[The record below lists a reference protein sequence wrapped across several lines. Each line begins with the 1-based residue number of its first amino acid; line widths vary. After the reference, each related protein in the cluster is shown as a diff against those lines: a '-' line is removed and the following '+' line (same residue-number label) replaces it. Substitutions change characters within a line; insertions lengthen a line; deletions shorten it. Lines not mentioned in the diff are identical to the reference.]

1 MKPKRNN
8 EDARLFR
15 EAVQNVKPLSS
26 DQRTA
31 HSDKPSHRVRY
42 PRRPRSAS
50 VDDIPISGPGHTP
63 VERDEELS
71 FRRPGVQTTVLRK
84 LRRGDFGVQAEI
96 DLHGLTGD
104 QAVRA
109 LQHFLNAVVFR
120 HARCVRVIHGKGLR
134 STERLPVLKNA
145 VSSVLR
151 RTPAVMAFV
160 SARQEDG
167 GTGATYVLLRS

>member
-1 MKPKRNN
+1 MKPKRDD

-15 EAVQNVKPLSS
+15 EAVKNVKPLNA
-26 DQRTA
+26 DRHAA
-31 HSDKPSHRVRY
+31 HSEKPSPRVRY
-42 PRRPRSAS
+42 PRRPRSAHL
-50 VDDIPISGPGHTP
+50 DEPIAGSAGQVP

-71 FRRPGVQTTVLRK
+71 FRRPGVQLTVLRK

-104 QAVRA
+104 QASRA
-109 LQHFLNAVVFR
+109 LHQFLNEAVMG

-134 STERLPVLKNA
+134 SADRLPVLKNA
-145 VSSVLR
+145 VSNLMR
-151 RTPAVMAFV
+151 RTPQVMAFV
-160 SARQEDG
+160 SAKQADG